1 MQCSIFPPEPIAFSP
16 SRLSFLRP
24 MSTSV
29 SLAGESPASLCTDP
43 GSDEGGLRAVVVYGS
58 VRSGRVGIRAA
69 RFVQTALEARGH
81 HVNLVDPL
89 EVQLPLLD
97 RTYSEYDEG
106 EAPPPLERLAE
117 LYRKADAFVFVTGEY
132 NHGLPPALKN
142 LIDHFLHEYFW
153 RPAGIVSYSAGS
165 FGGVRAAVHLRAVL
179 AEVGLVTI
187 PSTMPIPKVKEFAE
201 DGTPDDERYEKRVS
215 RFLSELCW
223 YARALKAA
231 RAEGVPYT

>member
-1 MQCSIFPPEPIAFSP
+1 
-16 SRLSFLRP
+16 

-29 SLAGESPASLCTDP
+29 LLAGQPPSTLCTDL

-58 VRSGRVGIRAA
+58 VRTERAGIRAA
-69 RFVQTALEARGH
+69 RFLKTALEARGH
-81 HVNLVDPL
+81 HVDLIDPL
-89 EVQLPLLD
+89 ETQLPLLD

-117 LYRKADAFVFVTGEY
+117 LYRNADAFVFVTAEY

-153 RPAGIVSYSAGS
+153 RPAGIVSYSSGS
-165 FGGVRAAVHLRAVL
+165 FGGVRAAVHLRTVL
-179 AEVGLVTI
+179 AEVGLITI
-187 PSTMPIPKVKEFAE
+187 PSMMPISKVRQALAE
-201 DGTPDDERYEKRVS
+201 DGSPDDESYEKRAA

-231 RAEGVPYT
+231 RADGVPYT